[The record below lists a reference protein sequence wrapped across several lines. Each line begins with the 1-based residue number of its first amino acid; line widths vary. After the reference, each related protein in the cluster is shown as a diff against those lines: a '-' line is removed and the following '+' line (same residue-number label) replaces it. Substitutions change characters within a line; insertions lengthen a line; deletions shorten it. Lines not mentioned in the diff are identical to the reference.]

1 MTTIPIG
8 VAFLLAF
15 CAGFAYFGR
24 RFLGDW
30 YLERAI
36 ILGPLTGLILG
47 DLQKGLLIGGTLELI
62 FMGASDIGG
71 TVPPN
76 LPVGSILGTAF
87 AITENLTVQQS
98 LVIAI
103 PAALIGSFF
112 ELLAK
117 TVSTIFVSG
126 AERFADD
133 GNTMGISVM
142 VHLGNFV
149 HFLADFIPTFVGLSL
164 GGAAVSA
171 MATGMPQWLQDG
183 VNEAGNV
190 LPALGFG
197 LLLSTL
203 ATPGLLPWF
212 FLGFVLAAYLKMGV
226 LGAAFVG
233 VMVAIIF
240 VIQKGGIQILS
251 PAGEAEKEEASL
263 VSKKDQTQIWIRSFA
278 LQSAF
283 SFDRMQALGFTW
295 GLIPF
300 LKKVYADNTAELKK
314 ALRRHLTFIN
324 THMWISGPIYA
335 SVAELEARKSQ
346 HPDEVDEQSI
356 QAVKGSLMGPLAGI
370 GDSMFHGTLRPL
382 MGGVAASLA
391 LQGNPIAPLL
401 FFFGTNIVHVYVS
414 WASNFYS
421 FRFGGNL
428 FERIDQDGLH
438 RLMEGAAIAGLMG
451 IGGLVGTWLSV
462 TTPLTYVYDKF
473 TFPIQSMFDSIMPKL
488 LPLLLTLGV
497 YWAVRRGVKTLTI
510 MLVLAVGG
518 IVLGALKILGG

>member
-15 CAGFAYFGR
+15 CAGFAYFSR

-47 DLQKGLLIGGTLELI
+47 DMQKGLLIGGTLELI

-87 AITENLTVQQS
+87 AITEGLTVQQS

-300 LKKVYADNTAELKK
+300 LKKVYADNTAELKR
-314 ALRRHLTFIN
+314 ALRRHLTFFN

-335 SVAELEARKSQ
+335 SVAELEARKAEQ
-346 HPDEVDEQSI
+346 PDEVDEQSI
-356 QAVKGSLMGPLAGI
+356 QAVKGSLMGPLAGV

-428 FERIDQDGLH
+428 FERIDQEGLH

-473 TFPIQSMFDSIMPKL
+473 TFPIQGMFDSIMPKL

-497 YWAVRRGVKTLTI
+497 YWAIRRGVKTLTI
-510 MLVLAVGG
+510 MLILAIGG
-518 IVLGALKILGG
+518 IALGALKILGG